1 MKRHRRYREHI
12 DTNTFS
18 VSSTHANQRIH
29 DFLKSWGTVAKDGK
43 SILWD
48 TYRPA
53 TKKQRDKLARYW
65 EKNPP
70 FSKFNFPIIKNM
82 PSTSL
87 MDELVSV
94 QPMMN
99 PPSKDL

>member
-70 FSKFNFPIIKNM
+70 FSKIMMPLVNKVFPEISAKEII
-82 PSTSL
+82 
-87 MDELVSV
+87 SV

>member
-12 DTNTFS
+12 GSNTFS
-18 VSSTHANQRIH
+18 VSSTHANERIH
-29 DFLKSWGTVAKDGK
+29 DFLKGWGTVAKDGK

-53 TKKQRDKLARYW
+53 TKKQRDKLDRHW
-65 EKNPP
+65 KKNPS
-70 FSKFNFPIIKNM
+70 FSKIMMPLVNKVFPEISAKEII
-82 PSTSL
+82 
-87 MDELVSV
+87 SV

>member
-12 DTNTFS
+12 GVNTFS
-18 VSSTHANQRIH
+18 VSSTHADERIH
-29 DFLKSWGTVAKDGK
+29 DFLKGWGTIANDGK

-53 TKKQRDKLARYW
+53 TKKQRDKLDRYW
-65 EKNPP
+65 KKNPP
-70 FSKFNFPIIKNM
+70 FIFPVIKNM
-82 PSTSL
+82 HSTSL
-87 MDELVSV
+87 IDEIVSV